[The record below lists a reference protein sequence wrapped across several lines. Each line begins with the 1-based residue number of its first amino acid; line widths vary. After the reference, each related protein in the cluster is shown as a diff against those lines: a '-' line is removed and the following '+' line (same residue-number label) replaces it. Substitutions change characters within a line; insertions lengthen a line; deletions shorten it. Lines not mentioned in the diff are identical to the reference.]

1 MPADLQRSQCV
12 YNSMSEGESGRREV
26 REVARGRIPKAI
38 VRTLDFILNVI
49 RSQSVT
55 REEREMI

>member
-1 MPADLQRSQCV
+1 MV
-12 YNSMSEGESGRREV
+12 GREV

-38 VRTLDFILNVI
+38 VRTLDFILSVI

-55 REEREMI
+55 RQEREMI

>member
-1 MPADLQRSQCV
+1 V
-12 YNSMSEGESGRREV
+12 VGREV
-26 REVARGRIPKAI
+26 REVARGQIPKAI